1 MFECVF
7 ESVSEGE
14 RCSLQVRSGSVF
26 ARQCHRSLGSPSE
39 LPSERGLP
47 TNLRRGTPGSART
60 VVQSTEQTGGGGAR
74 PAFRGAR
81 SQRARWREAVGDPA
95 AVCTWPEPGRSSDAA
110 AFVGP
115 CAGPG
120 TCAPFSAGAAP
131 AEGPPDPSGVTEHVP
146 T

>member
-60 VVQSTEQTGGGGAR
+60 VVQSTEQTGGGGHGLPFGERVPRELAGERQWGTRRPCAR
-74 PAFRGAR
+74 
-81 SQRARWREAVGDPA
+81 
-95 AVCTWPEPGRSSDAA
+95 GRSLGVARTQPPLS
-110 AFVGP
+110 GP
-115 CAGPG
+115 VRGQAR
-120 TCAPFSAGAAP
+120 APRSLP
-131 AEGPPDPSGVTEHVP
+131 VQPLRRVP
-146 T
+146 QTRAV